1 MSNDKEI
8 NETSEKKLQKVS
20 KQKKQG
26 RESDQVI
33 KSDQKNGPNRSN
45 DGKKR
50 KFCRSIHK
58 PRKCHYMR
66 VNSMVVVEKPNGK

>member
-26 RESDQVI
+26 RKSDQVI
-33 KSDQKNGPNRSN
+33 KSD
-45 DGKKR
+45 
-50 KFCRSIHK
+50 
-58 PRKCHYMR
+58 
-66 VNSMVVVEKPNGK
+66 